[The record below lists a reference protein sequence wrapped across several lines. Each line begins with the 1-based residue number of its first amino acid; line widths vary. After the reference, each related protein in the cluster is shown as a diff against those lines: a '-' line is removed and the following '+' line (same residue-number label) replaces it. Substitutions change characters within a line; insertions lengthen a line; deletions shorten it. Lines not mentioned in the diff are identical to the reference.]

1 MRSTINRWGV
11 MLVGAAMLS
20 GAPAATAEE
29 IATVEPDVIYGRADA
44 LALTYDLLKPTAEP
58 NGATVIFMVSGGWVS
73 RWFDPRLAMAPE
85 IRGISLVHDLLLDGY
100 HIVLLRH
107 GS

>member
-44 LALTYDLLKPTAEP
+44 LALTYDLLKPTADSIP
-58 NGATVIFMVSGGWVS
+58 SGSGWS
-73 RWFDPRLAMAPE
+73 SP
-85 IRGISLVHDLLLDGY
+85 
-100 HIVLLRH
+100 
-107 GS
+107 